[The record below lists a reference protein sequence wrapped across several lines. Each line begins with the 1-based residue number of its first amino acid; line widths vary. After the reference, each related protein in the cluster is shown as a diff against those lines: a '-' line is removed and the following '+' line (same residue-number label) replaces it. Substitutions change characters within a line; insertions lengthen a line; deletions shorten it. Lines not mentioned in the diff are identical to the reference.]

1 MTLFRSFLSAL
12 LLAFVFQPVCGQA
25 QKIKLD
31 YSVEANIIAG
41 DGEYTPFYLMNN
53 RGGTVSFTPNTGYL
67 RAAVIQD
74 IDTTRRFSYGFGLDA
89 MTSYNDDIP
98 GYVQQAYVEL
108 RFLALGLMVGSKEE
122 YSLLWDKALSSG
134 GWVWSGNSRP
144 IPQVRAGIPEFV
156 NVPWTHGTV
165 QIKGE
170 IAYGRFVDDKYQYR
184 TRGISQNYTRGLL
197 YHRKNLMLRFGKT
210 SKKFYGIVG
219 IDMAAQFGGKTYR
232 NNTLVCD
239 FPNNIM
245 QYFKVFV
252 PLAGGEDSP
261 GIDQVNV
268 TGNHLGSYLFAVGT
282 RQKSWE
288 GRIYHE
294 HPFDDH
300 SGMIF
305 RNKFDGLWG
314 IEYRSKEAYPVV
326 GGVVV
331 EFLETRD
338 QSGPFLWDQNQQIP
352 IQVSAGDWYYGHAV
366 YNGWVHRGHT
376 IGNPLVLSP
385 GYNGDGYLGFKSS
398 RVEALHVGIDGYIT
412 REFDYRFLA
421 SLQRGWGN
429 PYVPYIQVEKGFSG
443 LLEVH
448 YAPKALQGWR
458 FGLSVA
464 ADAGTLVGNNWA
476 VQMGVR
482 KSGRLF

>member
-1 MTLFRSFLSAL
+1 MTLFRSFLLAL

-156 NVPWTHGTV
+156 NFPWTHGTV

-170 IAYGRFVDDKYQYR
+170 LSYGRFVDDKYQYR
-184 TRGISQNYTRGLL
+184 TRGTSQNYTRGLL
-197 YHRKNLMLRFGKT
+197 YHRKNLWLRFGKT

-232 NNTLVCD
+232 DNTLVCD
-239 FPNNIM
+239 FPNNTCSISR
-245 QYFKVFV
+245 YSFRL
-252 PLAGGEDSP
+252 P
-261 GIDQVNV
+261 
-268 TGNHLGSYLFAVGT
+268 AVKT
-282 RQKSWE
+282 LR
-288 GRIYHE
+288 
-294 HPFDDH
+294 
-300 SGMIF
+300 
-305 RNKFDGLWG
+305 
-314 IEYRSKEAYPVV
+314 
-326 GGVVV
+326 
-331 EFLETRD
+331 
-338 QSGPFLWDQNQQIP
+338 
-352 IQVSAGDWYYGHAV
+352 
-366 YNGWVHRGHT
+366 
-376 IGNPLVLSP
+376 
-385 GYNGDGYLGFKSS
+385 
-398 RVEALHVGIDGYIT
+398 
-412 REFDYRFLA
+412 A
-421 SLQRGWGN
+421 ST
-429 PYVPYIQVEKGFSG
+429 K
-443 LLEVH
+443 
-448 YAPKALQGWR
+448 
-458 FGLSVA
+458 
-464 ADAGTLVGNNWA
+464 
-476 VQMGVR
+476 
-482 KSGRLF
+482 